1 VAHRAHGD
9 RIAPEGDPLTDIIR
23 IHRLELDCIV
33 GIRPQEREHRQRVR
47 LDIGL
52 HADLSH
58 AGRSGRISLTADYD
72 QVAHEVATLLA
83 FRHYHLVEMAAEEV
97 SAMLLGLHPGVERV
111 DLRIEKPGAL
121 EGRARAASVEVRRAR
136 RDYPVSVLD
145 AEHGAQMLLETREAR
160 LDLMRIEPGQ
170 SVCTGPSYAACSLE
184 WVVEGAL
191 DAVTA
196 AEPGRDVTA
205 SRDPSVRLVPSLP
218 SGVIRSTSEAP
229 TRFRNPGPEWACLF
243 RCWKRTP

>member
-1 VAHRAHGD
+1 MDVV
-9 RIAPEGDPLTDIIR
+9 R

-58 AGRSGRISLTADYD
+58 AGRSGRISLTVDYD
-72 QVAHEVATLLA
+72 QAAHEVTALLS

-111 DLRIEKPGAL
+111 DVRIEKPGAL
-121 EGRARAASVEVRRAR
+121 EGRARAASVEVRRGR
-136 RDYPVSVLD
+136 SDYPPSALA
-145 AEHGAQMLLETREAR
+145 AEHAAQVLLETREAR
-160 LDLMRIEPGQ
+160 LELLRIEPGR
-170 SVCTGPSYAACSLE
+170 SVCVGPSYAARSLE
-184 WVVEGAL
+184 WVVEGTL
-191 DAVTA
+191 DCELGHDVSHELGHDFGREGGVGA
-196 AEPGRDVTA
+196 AAGTQ
-205 SRDPSVRLVPSLP
+205 RLEPSLP
-218 SGVIRSTSEAP
+218 SGVIHSTSEAP
-229 TRFRNPGPEWACLF
+229 ARYRNPSPEMACLF

>member
-1 VAHRAHGD
+1 MDVV
-9 RIAPEGDPLTDIIR
+9 R

-52 HADLSH
+52 HADLSQ
-58 AGRSGRISLTADYD
+58 AGRSGRISLTVDYD

-97 SAMLLGLHPGVERV
+97 SAMLLGLHSGVERV

-121 EGRARAASVEVRRAR
+121 EGRARAASVEVRRTR
-136 RDYPVSVLD
+136 RDYPVSVLA
-145 AEHGAQMLLETREAR
+145 AEQGAQVLLETREAR
-160 LDLMRIEPGQ
+160 LDLLRLEPGQ
-170 SVCTGPSYAACSLE
+170 SACIAPSYAARSLV
-184 WVVEGAL
+184 WVVEGAV
-191 DAVTA
+191 DA
-196 AEPGRDVTA
+196 EA
-205 SRDPSVRLVPSLP
+205 SRERASERLIPSLP
-218 SGVIRSTSEAP
+218 SGVIHSTSEAP
-229 TRFRNPGPEWACLF
+229 ARFRNPGPESACLF

>member
-1 VAHRAHGD
+1 
-9 RIAPEGDPLTDIIR
+9 LTDVIR

-145 AEHGAQMLLETREAR
+145 AEHGAQVLLETREAR
-160 LDLMRIEPGQ
+160 LDLLRIEPGQ

-191 DAVTA
+191 EAVTGAEA
-196 AEPGRDVTA
+196 ATGVDATTRH
-205 SRDPSVRLVPSLP
+205 VPSLP
-218 SGVIRSTSEAP
+218 AGVIQSISEAP